1 MSNSRSF
8 RAHGKLMLFG
18 EYFVLDGCTA
28 LAWPT
33 RFGQS
38 LAVSSDSVQVRGMY
52 WKSFDHKGH
61 IWFEAYFDEELNLLH
76 GLQDEVATRLQKF
89 LMHAR
94 ALNPNFLKD
103 GLYHEAQITA
113 DYPSEWGLGS
123 SSTLIS
129 LIAQW
134 AGIDAMD
141 LFFRSFTG
149 SGYDI
154 ACAEA
159 KGPIVYNLLDE
170 NKADWKEIELGG
182 FLQQD
187 VYFVYLGQKQDSRE
201 GIQHYREQEKGGP
214 ALFALNTLIENY
226 QANPSRNQLLVS
238 MDESEQLIGEALNL
252 VQVKTKLFSDFPGAI
267 KSLGAWGGDFV
278 MALAADSNLDTRSYF
293 QENGYATIYEA
304 KEILL
309 PTSFK

>member
-1 MSNSRSF
+1 
-8 RAHGKLMLFG
+8 
-18 EYFVLDGCTA
+18 
-28 LAWPT
+28 
-33 RFGQS
+33 
-38 LAVSSDSVQVRGMY
+38 VQVRGLY
-52 WKSFDHKGH
+52 WKSIDHKGH

-76 GLQDEVATRLQKF
+76 GLQDEIATRLQKF

-103 GLYHEAQITA
+103 GLYHEAHITA

-134 AGIDAMD
+134 AGIDAME

-159 KGPIVYNLLDE
+159 NGPIAYTLIDG
-170 NKADWKEIELGG
+170 NKPKWNEVELGD
-182 FLQQD
+182 FLQQR
-187 VYFVYLGQKQDSRE
+187 VYFVYLGQKQDIRE
-201 GIQHYREQEKGGP
+201 GIKHYREQDKGGP
-214 ALFALNTLIENY
+214 ALSELNSLLENY
-226 QANPSRNQLLVS
+226 QLNPSRSELLLCL
-238 MDESEQLIGEALNL
+238 DKSEKLIGEALNL
-252 VQVKTKLFSDFPGAI
+252 PLVKSELFHDFRGAV

-278 MALAADSNLDTRSYF
+278 MALATEPEFDTKSYF
-293 QENGYATIYEA
+293 QEKAYATVFEA
-304 KEILL
+304 KEILIHSTHL
-309 PTSFK
+309 